1 MIAGARWSFGA
12 CGTCASDP
20 APRPS
25 GTGRAPGGPA
35 LKRRLAWS
43 LRPEGAAAASS
54 LPSVALWATA
64 APHGVRL
71 AAPRA
76 TRGSFR
82 KPARAYP
89 FDVGLRDAQPKPP
102 LPTVPLRSTAGP
114 AWLLWQGQPFGTTR
128 AYRGAGASPPN
139 RCRPLGRPVPSA
151 RCCAP
156 CSAHHAVGSPRP
168 AAVGCRG
175 CGWTPGPASRSPNPR
190 RASREAQQDPSPA
203 REPARAIHTRS
214 RCGRELGAME
224 FARRVADRRSRPWQW
239 MLEQATLAAEDH
251 DTSERRHHHCHSEE
265 NPNCHD
271 LYPARAAGR
280 IVTFVEALPRA
291 ASGLLDERGR
301 AMVRRAPASRPERT
315 LIGFGL
321 EAGHDRLQ
329 SLGVSTAQWSMSGR
343 SSRPVAMVLAWVN
356 LRWKSPQNLGHF
368 DLEINRKGLAWRFV
382 SSMEI

>member
-1 MIAGARWSFGA
+1 MPF
-12 CGTCASDP
+12 GTCASDA

-54 LPSVALWATA
+54 LPSVAPWATA
-64 APHGVRL
+64 APHVVQL

-89 FDVGLRDAQPKPP
+89 FDVGLRDALPKPP

-114 AWLLWQGQPFGTTR
+114 AWLLWQGLPFGTTR

-139 RCRPLGRPVPSA
+139 RYRPLGRPVAST

-175 CGWTPGPASRSPNPR
+175 CGWTPGPALRSPNPR
-190 RASREAQQDPSPA
+190 RASPEA
-203 REPARAIHTRS
+203 RH
-214 RCGRELGAME
+214 
-224 FARRVADRRSRPWQW
+224 
-239 MLEQATLAAEDH
+239 DH
-251 DTSERRHHHCHSEE
+251 CR
-265 NPNCHD
+265 
-271 LYPARAAGR
+271 
-280 IVTFVEALPRA
+280 
-291 ASGLLDERGR
+291 
-301 AMVRRAPASRPERT
+301 
-315 LIGFGL
+315 
-321 EAGHDRLQ
+321 Q
-329 SLGVSTAQWSMSGR
+329 
-343 SSRPVAMVLAWVN
+343 VN
-356 LRWKSPQNLGHF
+356 LREQASHTRVRGGR
-368 DLEINRKGLAWRFV
+368 DLAR
-382 SSMEI
+382 